1 MRAWLIAVLLLL
13 CLPVAAVAAGPDIHA
28 HRGGSVIAG
37 VPTFGEETM
46 PAFRHAWEVERAVL
60 ELDVKLT
67 SDRVPVVIHD
77 DTLDRTTD
85 CSGAVSSVTAAQF
98 AACRVDVL
106 GSGDSTAPAPV
117 PIPTTTLAEVLAYA
131 RDSGARLNLEIKN
144 LPGDNDFDATNAYAT
159 TVIDAIKASGFP
171 VGRLIVQS
179 FYPANLDVAATQLPG
194 AELSYL
200 TLAPSPA
207 DVTFGQSSGYDYVS
221 PGGVPS
227 ADYVARPCGR
237 PACGAV
243 HARHRGRRAVRG
255 CRRSGR
261 GDHQ

>member
-1 MRAWLIAVLLLL
+1 MRACLIALLVLL
-13 CLPVAAVAAGPDIHA
+13 CLPAAAVAAGPEIHA
-28 HRGGSVIAG
+28 HRGGSVLAG

-46 PAFRHAWEVERAVL
+46 PAFRYAWEVERAVL

-85 CSGAVSSVTAAQF
+85 CAGAVSSVTAAQF

-106 GSGDSTAPAPV
+106 GSGGSTAPAPV
-117 PIPTTTLAEVLAYA
+117 PIPTATLAEVLAYA

-144 LPGDNDFDATNAYAT
+144 LPGDNDFDVTSAYAT

-179 FYPANLDVAATQLPG
+179 FWPANLDVAAAQLPG
-194 AELSYL
+194 AAALL
-200 TLAPSPA
+200 P
-207 DVTFGQSSGYDYVS
+207 D
-221 PGGVPS
+221 PGRHAGRRDHG
-227 ADYVARPCGR
+227 AGERLRLRVARRRAQRGRTWRAPTR
-237 PACGAV
+237 PAWAW
-243 HARHRGRRAVRG
+243 RPTRWTRRPASRP
-255 CRRSGR
+255 RRR
-261 GDHQ
+261 WEWTR